1 MLDLRPQ
8 ISVRASD
15 ASLTVSESAAHVFG
29 QGPWLVVSPHDDD
42 IVLGLGVTVALAQQQ
57 GIAVHVAVATDGALG
72 YGKLEDRAGLVETRR
87 RELLLSMRE
96 LGLPE
101 SQVHRC
107 ELPDGSLIAH
117 QGCRGPGEPGT
128 LAQHLV
134 LLLRKIRPSTL
145 FVCTPRDVHPDHRA
159 AASETAMAAVWASSR
174 IWLELG
180 EPIAPPACFEYAVY
194 CAFESAPEIE
204 VRVSE
209 ALLAQKLGALRA
221 FASQGVID
229 GMVARLSADGPYEYV
244 RRVPSEPYRPSM
256 YRALF
261 AERS

>member
-1 MLDLRPQ
+1 MPDLPPQ
-8 ISVRASD
+8 ISLRAPD
-15 ASLTVSESAAHVFG
+15 GSLTVSESAAQLFG
-29 QGPWLVVSPHDDD
+29 AGPWLVVSPHDDD
-42 IVLGLGVTVALAQQQ
+42 IVLGLGLTAALAQKQK
-57 GIAVHVAVATDGALG
+57 IPVHVAVATDGALG
-72 YGKLEDRAGLVETRR
+72 YVELKDRAGLVETRR
-87 RELLLSMRE
+87 RELVLSMRE

-101 SQVHRC
+101 EQVHRC

-117 QGCRGPGEPGT
+117 QGCRGPGEPRT

-134 LLLRKIRPSTL
+134 YLLRKIRPSTL

-194 CAFESAPEIE
+194 CAFEGAPEIE
-204 VRVSE
+204 VRVSDAE
-209 ALLAQKLGALRA
+209 LEQKLRALRA

-229 GMVARLSADGPYEYV
+229 DMVARLSADGPYEYV
-244 RRVPSEPYRPSM
+244 RRVPFEPYRPSL
-256 YRALF
+256 YRGLF
-261 AERS
+261 TQR